1 MVFTSSKCHS
11 TITNHITVVTMC
23 HWQVCCSLFVILVLP
38 VTVFWNCTLLLFA
51 IVGKKQPTGVL
62 HWCSHLPLKTA
73 GSRDPVS
80 RLGVWAHSSKCLFQ
94 YSRQP
99 S

>member
-1 MVFTSSKCHS
+1 
-11 TITNHITVVTMC
+11 MC
-23 HWQVCCSLFVILVLP
+23 HWQVCCSLSVILVLP

-51 IVGKKQPTGVL
+51 IVEKKKKPTGVL
-62 HWCSHLPLKTA
+62 YWCSYLPLKTA